1 MRKTDSRI
9 YNSVEYWYFRRC
21 IMMYS
26 VSLII
31 VALIYAILLS
41 MAYSY
46 LLLAIAIV
54 NCLVFLCLDA
64 YNIYKLIVL
73 LTCYNDLEY
82 VEVRTVDM
90 VIVHPNSTYTAV
102 WVFIGDDRYT
112 SDKVIKLVN
121 FARLVKNDRIRV
133 GLIERYRKCIVFM
146 DEQS

>member
-1 MRKTDSRI
+1 M
-9 YNSVEYWYFRRC
+9 
-21 IMMYS
+21 
-26 VSLII
+26 
-31 VALIYAILLS
+31 
-41 MAYSY
+41 
-46 LLLAIAIV
+46 
-54 NCLVFLCLDA
+54 
-64 YNIYKLIVL
+64 
-73 LTCYNDLEY
+73 
-82 VEVRTVDM
+82 EVRTVDM